1 MADKGYIII
10 EGATAYC
17 SSSVTNNSNGTAV
30 PMEVKSQKK
39 KLGKNK
45 YFAQNKPVATYLD
58 DKAES
63 FGG

>member
-39 KLGKNK
+39 KIGQEQI
-45 YFAQNKPVATYLD
+45 FCP
-58 DKAES
+58 E
-63 FGG
+63 